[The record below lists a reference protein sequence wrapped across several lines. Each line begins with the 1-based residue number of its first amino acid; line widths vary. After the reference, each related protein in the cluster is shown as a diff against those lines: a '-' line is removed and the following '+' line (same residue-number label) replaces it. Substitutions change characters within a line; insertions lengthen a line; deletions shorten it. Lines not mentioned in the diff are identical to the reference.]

1 MCSCQSFVGRVGGA
15 QGVTLGGRCVQEY
28 NLVLHE
34 IGHVIGLEHEH
45 TRPDRDE
52 HVEVIK
58 ENRYRGY
65 DGEFEK
71 VKSEDAKTLGFGYD
85 YNSIMHYNSDAFSK
99 NGNATIMALDPNI
112 IIGMAADLSNLD
124 IKKVNVLYN
133 CPGKLLHR
141 KVS

>member
-1 MCSCQSFVGRVGGA
+1 MCSCQSFVGCVSGA
-15 QGVTLGGRCVQEY
+15 QGVTLGGRCVQGY

-58 ENRYRGY
+58 ENRYRGF
-65 DGEFEK
+65 DSEFKK
-71 VKSEDAKTLGFGYD
+71 VKSEDAMTLGFGYD

-99 NGNATIMALDPNI
+99 NGSPTIMARDSNI
-112 IIGMAADLSNLD
+112 TTSMGADLSNLD
-124 IKKVNVLYN
+124 IEKVNILYN
-133 CPGKLLHR
+133 CPGKLLH
-141 KVS
+141 